1 MTDLATLTRRCHDTG
16 FEQGS
21 MAACNA
27 ILAWL
32 NGHGHGAVASDLLIA
47 WDAGQV
53 GDVVAPAAEI
63 PAPPPA
69 VLLASEA
76 IPVSMPLPAL
86 SREAARGAGYV
97 GDPCSF
103 CQSMQV
109 KRNGSCLVCE
119 SCGQTTGCS

>member
-1 MTDLATLTRRCHDTG
+1 MTDLAALTRRCHDTG

-32 NGHGHGAVASDLLIA
+32 NGHGHVVAATDLLIA

-53 GDVVAPAAEI
+53 AEVFEAI

-119 SCGQTTGCS
+119 ACGQTTGCS

>member
-1 MTDLATLTRRCHDTG
+1 MTDIATLTRRCHDTG

-21 MAACNA
+21 IAACNA

-32 NGHGHGAVASDLLIA
+32 KGNGHVAVAGDLLIA

-53 GDVVAPAAEI
+53 AEVAAPVPM

>member
-1 MTDLATLTRRCHDTG
+1 MTDLAALTRRCHDTG

-32 NGHGHGAVASDLLIA
+32 NGHGHSVAASDLLIA
-47 WDAGQV
+47 WDGGQV
-53 GDVVAPAAEI
+53 AEVVAPV

-69 VLLASEA
+69 VLLKSEA
-76 IPVSMPLPAL
+76 MPAALPVLN
-86 SREAARGAGYV
+86 REAARGSGYT
-97 GDPCSF
+97 GDPCSA
-103 CQSMQV
+103 CQSLQV

-119 SCGQTTGCS
+119 ACGQTTGCS